1 MMTAVWMTATAMR
14 ETKTVTARH
23 QIVKGGLSGAGAGP
37 VPGTTGS
44 SSCLTESSVILV
56 KTQPETCVRPSAQVS
71 LTRTEGP
78 CPQWWTWVG
87 LTEGS
92 VSLQPSP
99 TTTSAMTSGAL
110 SGRVTGGEQTD
121 GRSGGCCP
129 PGRVVLDRD
138 RSRHTTVKTMK
149 RSSESQSPAEVES
162 WQQFDS
168 SWLLSVRSTGHKDI
182 CHLSFHL
189 LASKLK

>member
-1 MMTAVWMTATAMR
+1 MMTATAMR

-23 QIVKGGLSGAGAGP
+23 QSVRGGLSGAGAGP
-37 VPGTTGS
+37 VPGT
-44 SSCLTESSVILV
+44 SCLTESSVILV

-99 TTTSAMTSGAL
+99 ATTSAMTSGAL
-110 SGRVTGGEQTD
+110 SGRVTGEQTD

-129 PGRVVLDRD
+129 PGQVVLDRD
-138 RSRHTTVKTMK
+138 RSRHTTVKTRK
-149 RSSESQSPAEVES
+149 RSSGSQSPAEVE
-162 WQQFDS
+162 
-168 SWLLSVRSTGHKDI
+168 
-182 CHLSFHL
+182 
-189 LASKLK
+189 LAAV